1 MTPKKGKTLTKDIT
15 YGKKEIG
22 KTENKLVR
30 GNFISSCLQNL
41 LVICQLKVN
50 GFEHLLIHEKQIK
63 DRIYTTMGGAPTI
76 SVLVYT
82 LFINSP
88 ELKL

>member
-1 MTPKKGKTLTKDIT
+1 MTKDIT

-22 KTENKLVR
+22 KTENKLVH

-50 GFEHLLIHEKQIK
+50 RFEHLLIHEKQIK

-76 SVLVYT
+76 NALVYAHVGG
-82 LFINSP
+82 SP
-88 ELKL
+88 QIKV